1 VPVLPHDGSTSGK
14 NSKENTMTKRAWM
27 HGTALAALLVAGL
40 VSPALAQ
47 DGALTYPWIGTW
59 AAAPLSGTESG
70 AAGTSFNQQTLRQT
84 VHTSVAGVVARVQI
98 SNTFGTQ
105 PLTIGDAHIALPNR
119 SQAGAIRPATA
130 RPLTFGG
137 QATITIPIGALAL
150 SDPVEF
156 PVPALGDVVV
166 DLYLPNATGPAT
178 QHSTGLQTNYIAQ
191 GDASGQETLSG
202 AQTTQSYFFLTDLN
216 VQNPPLRGAVVTLG
230 ASITDGTHSTPGVN
244 RRWPNDLA
252 QRLVA
257 ASLRVGV
264 LNEGIAGNRLLT
276 DVIGPNAQSRFDR
289 DVLAQPGV
297 RWVIFSDDPI
307 NDLGF
312 AALPGATAPAPS
324 ADALIAGLKQ
334 LVERAHQKGVKFF
347 CSTLTPYQGAAYWT
361 PAGET
366 AREQVNAFIRT
377 PNNGCDGIV
386 DQDAATHDPANP
398 TQFLPAYDSGDH
410 LHPNDI
416 GYAAIADAVDL
427 TLFSRAFNGGQ

>member
-1 VPVLPHDGSTSGK
+1 
-14 NSKENTMTKRAWM
+14 MTKRAWTR
-27 HGTALAALLVAGL
+27 GAALAALLIGGL
-40 VSPALAQ
+40 TSPALAQ
-47 DGALTYPWIGTW
+47 DDSPALAQDGAPPAFAPNGALTYPWIGTW
-59 AAAPLSGTESG
+59 AVAPQSGTESG
-70 AAGTSFNQQTLRQT
+70 GAGTSFNQQTLRQT
-84 VHTSVAGVVARVQI
+84 VHSSVAGLVARVQI

-105 PLTIGDAHIALPNR
+105 PLTIGDVRIALPDS

-130 RPLTFGG
+130 QQLTFGG
-137 QATITIPIGALAL
+137 QTSITIPTGAVVL
-150 SDPVEF
+150 SDPAEF
-156 PVPALGDVVV
+156 PVPALSDIVV
-166 DLYLPNATGPAT
+166 DIYLPSATGPAT

-191 GDASGQETLSG
+191 GDASGQQTLPG
-202 AQTTQSYFFLTDLN
+202 AQTTQSYFFLTNLN

-230 ASITDGTHSTPGVN
+230 ASITDGAHSTPNAN

-264 LNEGIAGNRLLT
+264 LNEGISGNRLLT

-289 DVLAQPGV
+289 DVVAQPGV

-324 ADALIAGLKQ
+324 ADELITGLKQ
-334 LVERAHQKGVKFF
+334 LIERAHQTGIKFF
-347 CSTLTPYQGAAYWT
+347 CSTLTPYQGASYWT
-361 PAGET
+361 PSGET
-366 AREQVNAFIRT
+366 AREQINAFIRT

-386 DQDAATHDPANP
+386 DQDTATHDPANP
-398 TQFLPAYDSGDH
+398 TRYLPAYDSGDH
-410 LHPNDI
+410 LHPNDT

-427 TLFSRAFNGGQ
+427 TLFSRAFNGGK

>member
-1 VPVLPHDGSTSGK
+1 
-14 NSKENTMTKRAWM
+14 MTKRSWM
-27 HGTALAALLVAGL
+27 HGVALVALLMGGL

-59 AAAPLSGTESG
+59 ATAPLSGTESG
-70 AAGTSFNQQTLRQT
+70 AAGISFSQQTLRQT
-84 VHTSVAGVVARVQI
+84 VHTSVAGLIARIQI

-105 PLTIGDAHIALPNR
+105 PLTISDVRIALPNR

-130 RPLTFGG
+130 RQLTFSG
-137 QATITIPIGALAL
+137 QTSITVPTGAVVL

-156 PVPALGDVVV
+156 PVPALGDIVV

-178 QHSTGLQTNYIAQ
+178 QHTIGLQTNYIAQ
-191 GDASGQETLSG
+191 GDASGKETLPG
-202 AQTTQSYFFLTDLN
+202 ARTTQSYFFLTNLD

-230 ASITDGTHSTPGVN
+230 ASITDGYASTPNAN
-244 RRWPNDLA
+244 RRWPNALA
-252 QRLVA
+252 QRLVE

-264 LNEGIAGNRLLT
+264 LNEGISGNRLLT
-276 DVIGPNAQSRFDR
+276 DVAGPNAQSRFDR

-312 AALPGATAPAPS
+312 AALPNATAPAPS

-334 LVERAHQKGVKFF
+334 LIERAHQKEVKFF
-347 CSTLTPYQGAAYWT
+347 CSTLTPYQGAFYWT
-361 PAGET
+361 PAGE
-366 AREQVNAFIRT
+366 ASREQINAFIRT

-386 DQDAATHDPANP
+386 DQDTATHDPANP

-410 LHPNDI
+410 LHPNDN
-416 GYAAIADAVDL
+416 GYAAIAYAVDL
-427 TLFSRAFNGGQ
+427 SLFSRAFNGGQ